1 MSFDICLSHLHSHFL
16 CMTFAFSHL
25 IWFCLESDLYVLS
38 SHLSD
43 LSASKTSNHYLV
55 PIILSAA
62 LYSRPRLSW
71 CFLSY
76 FSISFHL
83 ISNYCSLI
91 ISSPFLSSHFISSL
105 SLSFLISVLSP
116 LLMSLHLL
124 SFLFVSSPLFFCLFS
139 SHLLL
144 ISFHY
149 LSLISFF
156 VLCSLLIRS
165 HLWCFLSTLTS
176 TPKAVF
182 NMLCIN
188 DDLGSGS
195 AQGFVNCAAPVGHLT
210 KSLCK

>member
-1 MSFDICLSHLHSHFL
+1 MCSL
-16 CMTFAFSHL
+16 L
-25 IWFCLESDLYVLS
+25 I
-38 SHLSD
+38 LSD

-124 SFLFVSSPLFFCLFS
+124 SFFLFISLFSFSFVFSHLIFFSSPFIIF
-139 SHLLL
+139 
-144 ISFHY
+144 
-149 LSLISFF
+149 SLISFF

-195 AQGFVNCAAPVGHLT
+195 AQALLIAL
-210 KSLCK
+210 LLWDI